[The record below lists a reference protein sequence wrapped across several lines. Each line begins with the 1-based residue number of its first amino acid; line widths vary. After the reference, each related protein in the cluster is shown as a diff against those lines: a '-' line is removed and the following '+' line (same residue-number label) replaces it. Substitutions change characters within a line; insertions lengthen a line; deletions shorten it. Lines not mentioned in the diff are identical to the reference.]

1 MMVGFGGGVDIV
13 AQLVPE
19 TISPTE
25 GSIWGGQEVT
35 ITGVGFDDETTVDIN
50 SVRCDVSY
58 SNTTMV
64 CYVMYLF
71 CSSIYFYCIYIF
83 TIILHYGNFT
93 SVIALRKIYDKS
105 FTQLHPNI
113 ITP

>member
-35 ITGVGFDDETTVDIN
+35 ISGVGFDDETTVDIN
-50 SVRCDVSY
+50 SVRCDVSFT
-58 SNTTMV
+58 NTTMV
-64 CYVMYLF
+64 CYVMSLF
-71 CSSIYFYCIYIF
+71 
-83 TIILHYGNFT
+83 
-93 SVIALRKIYDKS
+93 
-105 FTQLHPNI
+105 
-113 ITP
+113 

>member
-35 ITGVGFDDETTVDIN
+35 ISGVGFDDETTVDIN
-50 SVRCDVSY
+50 NVRCDVSFT
-58 SNTTMV
+58 NTTMV
-64 CYVMYLF
+64 CYVMCLF
-71 CSSIYFYCIYIF
+71 CSYMYFYCIYVIMYLYIF
-83 TIILHYGNFT
+83 
-93 SVIALRKIYDKS
+93 YDV
-105 FTQLHPNI
+105 
-113 ITP
+113 TP

>member
-50 SVRCDVSY
+50 SVRCDVSFT
-58 SNTTMV
+58 NTTMV
-64 CYVMYLF
+64 CNVMCF
-71 CSSIYFYCIYIF
+71 FVVICISIVFMLSCIYIF
-83 TIILHYGNFT
+83 SMMLHHDNFT
-93 SVIALRKIYDKS
+93 SVIALVKIHD
-105 FTQLHPNI
+105 
-113 ITP
+113 

>member
-35 ITGVGFDDETTVDIN
+35 ISGVGFDDETTVDIN
-50 SVRCDVSY
+50 SVRCDVSFI
-58 SNTTMV
+58 NTTMV
-64 CYVMYLF
+64 CYFM
-71 CSSIYFYCIYIF
+71 YFYY
-83 TIILHYGNFT
+83 
-93 SVIALRKIYDKS
+93 KS
-105 FTQLHPNI
+105 FFLYFIYVNKYFI
-113 ITP
+113 